1 MKFKIS
7 DSPSSY
13 LIIDFTKDEK
23 IISEKGCLIYSD
35 GEYNFENKIEAKGY
49 KNLLALLGGK
59 SLTWSCSSSLET
71 FLNRLQ
77 RVLKQSSFKGL
88 VVSVNIL

>member
-23 IISEKGCLIYSD
+23 IITEKGCLIYSD

-59 SLTWSCSSSLET
+59 SLTYAIYTAKEDLKMTFSTKDTSEIFELEI
-71 FLNRLQ
+71 NN
-77 RVLKQSSFKGL
+77 K
-88 VVSVNIL
+88 